1 MLTSETRLQKRLKP
15 LERAPADGLLIHEIF
30 ASIQGESSYV
40 GQPCTFVRT
49 TACNLRCTYCDTRH
63 AFVKGEPWSLAAI
76 EAEVARLKNPLVE
89 ITGGEPLLQP
99 RALELM
105 IRLCDQG
112 FVVLLETS
120 GSLDISGV
128 DPRVARIVDIKT
140 PSSGEE
146 GANLYANLDLLRPT
160 DEIKFVIGSREDYV
174 WARTLVQS
182 KNLLT
187 RCTVLFGTVFEAITQ
202 RDLAEWIIADRLQ
215 VRMQLQM
222 HKYIWDP
229 ETTGV

>member
-1 MLTSETRLQKRLKP
+1 MLTSEARLQKRLKP

-76 EAEVARLKNPLVE
+76 EDEVARLKNPLVE

-99 RALELM
+99 NALELM
-105 IRLCDQG
+105 TRLCDKGHQ
-112 FVVLLETS
+112 VLLETS
-120 GSLDISGV
+120 GSLDISAV
-128 DPRVARIVDIKT
+128 DARVVRILDVKT

-146 GANLYANLDLLRPT
+146 GANLYSNLDILRAT
-160 DEIKFVIGSREDYV
+160 DEVKFVIGSREDYV
-174 WARTLVQS
+174 WSRSLVQS
-182 KNLLT
+182 RALLK
-187 RCTVLFGTVFEAITQ
+187 RCTVLFGTVFETISQ
-202 RDLAEWIIADRLQ
+202 RDLAEWIIADQLQ

-229 ETTGV
+229 EATGV

>member
-63 AFVKGEPWSLAAI
+63 AFVKGEPWSLSAI

-105 IRLCDQG
+105 TRLCDQG

-120 GSLDISGV
+120 GSLDISAV

-146 GANLYANLDLLRPT
+146 GANLYANLYLLRPT
-160 DEIKFVIGSREDYV
+160 DEVKFVIGSREDYV
-174 WARTLVQS
+174 WARTLVQD
-182 KNLLT
+182 KGLLA

-229 ETTGV
+229 DATGV